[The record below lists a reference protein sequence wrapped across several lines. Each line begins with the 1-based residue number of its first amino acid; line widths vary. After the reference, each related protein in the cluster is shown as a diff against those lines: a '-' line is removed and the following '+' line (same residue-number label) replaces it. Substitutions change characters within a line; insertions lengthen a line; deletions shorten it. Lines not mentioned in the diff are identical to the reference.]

1 MKNYLL
7 LTLFL
12 LSIID
17 GHAQNDTTKY
27 WKTSG
32 KASINFNE
40 NYFSNWAAGGGNAY
54 GAVGEFVMDAS
65 YKKNKTIWTNHVKMA
80 LGYSVLEGSNWLK
93 TADQIEWTSIYKS
106 QRNKKW
112 LFTVLSSF
120 KTQFANG
127 FDYKVDSSTVIS
139 GFLSPMTLELGPSM
153 QYIVN
158 KHLSTYLSLASP
170 RLIYVNSQRIADNGS
185 FGLKPAVK
193 DSIGQ
198 IISHAKKYTLGLGV
212 NVLIILD
219 YPIAKN
225 VKINSRL
232 SLYSDYFHNPQN
244 IDVDWQVR
252 LGMKVNNWLNV
263 DISTQ
268 LLYDDDVLITD
279 KNGMTGP
286 RIQFKQLLL
295 LGVGYKF

>member
-1 MKNYLL
+1 MKTY
-7 LTLFL
+7 LTLALFL
-12 LSIID
+12 FSIISV
-17 GHAQNDTTKY
+17 HAQNDTTRY

-32 KASINFNE
+32 SASINFNE
-40 NYFSNWAAGGGNAY
+40 NYFSNWAAGGANAY
-54 GAVGEFVMDAS
+54 GAVGKFVMDAN
-65 YKKNKTIWTNHVKMA
+65 YKKNKNIWTNHVKMA
-80 LGYSVLEGSNWLK
+80 LGYSVLEGSKWLK

-106 QRNKKW
+106 QLNKKW

-127 FDYKVDSSTVIS
+127 YDYKVDSSTVIS

-153 QYIVN
+153 QYIFS
-158 KHLSTYLSLASP
+158 KHLTTYLSPVSP

-193 DSIGQ
+193 DSTGQ
-198 IISHAKKYTLGLGV
+198 IITHAKKYTLGLGM
-212 NVLIILD
+212 NILIVLD

-244 IDVDWQVR
+244 IDVDWQVL

-268 LLYDDDVLITD
+268 LLYDDDVMITD
-279 KNGMTGP
+279 KNGNIGP
-286 RIQFKQLLL
+286 RVQFKQLLL